1 MKTLKPNMRPKKFK
15 IPRVTETKDSN
26 LKTTIPSSGLSV
38 DYEKLNNNKKR
49 SR

>member
-1 MKTLKPNMRPKKFK
+1 MKLNLKPKKFS
-15 IPRVTETKDSN
+15 IPKPKETKDTN

-38 DYEKLNNNKKR
+38 DKEKLNNNKKR